1 MPHKKILSTGLYL
14 SILLFACKPAADSKE
29 ESAIVADAPGT
40 PVTVTEVMQGD
51 LEETV
56 QLNAISAFLLKTPVN
71 ANATG
76 YLQTVD
82 FKLGDFVR
90 KGQQLFSLKTKEAE
104 SLGNTLKILDSTLK
118 FEGLI
123 HIKSPGSGYVSQ
135 LSFQVGNYV
144 QDGQQLA
151 TISDNKSFVFLLQL
165 PFELRP
171 YLPANKTLL
180 LTLPDSSHLEGHI
193 LSTLPQVDPTSQTQ
207 QVQIGVNAKTA
218 IPENLIARIKLVKSA
233 RKNVLYLPKG
243 AVLSDDIQQNFWIMK
258 MADSVT
264 AVKVPV
270 KKGMENAEKV
280 EVAAPNLALGD
291 KVVLSGNYGLAD
303 TARVNINP

>member
-1 MPHKKILSTGLYL
+1 MPLKKILSTGLYL
-14 SILLFACKPAADSKE
+14 SILFFACKPAADSKE

>member
-1 MPHKKILSTGLYL
+1 MHFKKFVSTSLCLSM
-14 SILLFACKPAADSKE
+14 LLFSCKQASDSKAE
-29 ESAIVADAPGT
+29 ATTADVPGT
-40 PVTVTEVMQGD
+40 PVTVTEVMQGN

-56 QLNAISAFLLKTPVN
+56 QLNAISAFLLKTPVK

-76 YLQTVD
+76 YLQSVD

-90 KGQQLFSLKTKEAE
+90 KGQQLFILKTKEAE
-104 SLGNTLKILDSTLK
+104 SLGNTLKVLDSTLK

-123 HIKSPGSGYVSQ
+123 HIKSPGSGYISA
-135 LSFQVGNYV
+135 LTFQVGNYV
-144 QDGQQLA
+144 QDGELLA
-151 TISDNKSFVFLLQL
+151 TISDNNSFVFLLQL

-171 YLPANKTLL
+171 YLPANKTLM
-180 LTLPDSSHLEGHI
+180 LTLPDSSQLEGHI
-193 LSTLPQVDPTSQTQ
+193 LSALPQVDPTAQTQ
-207 QVQIGVNAKTA
+207 QVQIGVKPKTA
-218 IPENLIARIKLVKSA
+218 IPENLIARIRLIKSLK
-233 RKNVLYLPKG
+233 KNVLYLPKS
-243 AVLSDDIQQNFWIMK
+243 AVLSDDIQANFWVMK
-258 MADSVT
+258 MTDSVT

-280 EVAAPNLALGD
+280 EVSAPNLGLGD